1 METGVCGLED
11 GFTLAATWADL
22 LVGFD
27 WEVLGILGGLG
38 IGFVALE

>member
-11 GFTLAATWADL
+11 GLTLAATAG
-22 LVGFD
+22 GFD

>member
-11 GFTLAATWADL
+11 EFTLAATADL
-22 LVGFD
+22 LAGFD